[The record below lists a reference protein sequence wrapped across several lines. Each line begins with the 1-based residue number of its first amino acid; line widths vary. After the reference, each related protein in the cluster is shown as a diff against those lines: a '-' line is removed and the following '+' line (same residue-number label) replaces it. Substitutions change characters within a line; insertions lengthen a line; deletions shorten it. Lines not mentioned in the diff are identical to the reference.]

1 MISAN
6 NLERPEPLRLAL
18 LSPGPLSQP
27 VLGFPKLILLR
38 VTLLQEGGAF
48 PGPHSGL
55 LSNTEVNSLRRHT
68 CCESKRLYW
77 EGTPGRRAAVLREP
91 RRTALP
97 RGSWSWVLWWWD

>member
-1 MISAN
+1 MRMISAN

-77 EGTPGRRAAVLREP
+77 EGTPGRRAAV
-91 RRTALP
+91 
-97 RGSWSWVLWWWD
+97 

>member
-6 NLERPEPLRLAL
+6 DLERPEPLRLAL

-55 LSNTEVNSLRRHT
+55 LSNTWTILFKACQPNKLTKEEDL
-68 CCESKRLYW
+68 
-77 EGTPGRRAAVLREP
+77 
-91 RRTALP
+91 
-97 RGSWSWVLWWWD
+97 